1 MDFQLLINAAKQK
14 TGIQTALSICRSREC
29 RSSTSYCR
37 WTDLYGDL
45 YRYQLFHGFC
55 AEQAAA
61 AQMITDGQ
69 QRVLQMV
76 AINSAGEPIPP
87 FVAVAVN
94 SSAS

>member
-1 MDFQLLINAAKQK
+1 MDFQLLIDAAKQNWDSDSSLNLQK
-14 TGIQTALSICRSREC
+14 QEC
-29 RSSTSYCR
+29 RGSSGYCR
-37 WTDLYGDL
+37 WTDLYRDL
-45 YRYQLFHGFC
+45 YRYQLFYGFC

-87 FVAVAVN
+87 VLP
-94 SSAS
+94 